1 MHLAPT
7 ERQQRLRAELRTYFR
22 SLMPDGPP
30 PADDPAR
37 QRAVLRRIGADG
49 LLGLGWPVAYGGQGR
64 GADEQFV
71 FFDEAYRAGAPVSM
85 VTLNTVGPTL
95 MKYGSEEQKDFFL
108 PRILSGDLVFAIGYS
123 EPSAGTDLAS
133 LRTRAVRAGARAGAR
148 TGAVQARALRE
159 GEGEGGGKGGGKGD
173 GERGGGGDADGD
185 GGDGCR
191 REGAGYYGGEGAGDG
206 DGDGG
211 GGYGREGAGYRGD
224 GGEGAGYGG
233 EGDWLIDGQKIFTS
247 NAQNADWIWLA
258 CRTDPDAPKHQGI
271 SILLVPTD
279 APGFSWTPIET
290 VGGQTTT
297 ATYYDGTRVPAGNLV
312 GEKNGGW
319 GLITNQLN
327 HERVALAAIGMQA
340 EDFYAAALEAARTPD
355 PVTGRRRIDEP
366 WVRFQLAEVHARLAA
381 SRLLNWRLVGDV
393 GAGRLAPG
401 DASGVKV
408 AGTESAVAVYRMCQH
423 IVGADA
429 LVRSGSPGVFGDGE
443 LERMNRAAQIN
454 TFGGGV
460 SEVQRE
466 IVATMR
472 LGMKRGRR

>member
-22 SLMPDGPP
+22 DLMPDGPP
-30 PADDPAR
+30 PADDPGR
-37 QRAVLRRIGADG
+37 QRALLRRIGADG
-49 LLGLGWPVAYGGQGR
+49 LLGIGWPVAYGGQGR

-95 MKYGSEEQKDFFL
+95 MKYGSESQKEYFL
-108 PRILSGDLVFAIGYS
+108 PRILRGDLVFAIGYS

-133 LRTRAVRAGARAGAR
+133 LRTRAVR
-148 TGAVQARALRE
+148 E
-159 GEGEGGGKGGGKGD
+159 GES
-173 GERGGGGDADGD
+173 
-185 GGDGCR
+185 
-191 REGAGYYGGEGAGDG
+191 
-206 DGDGG
+206 
-211 GGYGREGAGYRGD
+211 
-224 GGEGAGYGG
+224 
-233 EGDWLIDGQKIFTS
+233 WLIDGQKIFTS
-247 NAQNADWIWLA
+247 NAQQADWIWLA
-258 CRTDPDAPKHQGI
+258 CRTDPGASKHRGI
-271 SILLVPTD
+271 SIVLVPTD

-290 VGGQTTT
+290 VGGLTTT
-297 ATYYDGTRVPAGNLV
+297 ATYYDGIRVPSSNLV
-312 GEKNGGW
+312 GEENGGW
-319 GLITNQLN
+319 ELITNQLN

-340 EDFYAAALEAARTPD
+340 EDFYAVALQAASTPD
-355 PVTGRRRIDEP
+355 PVTGRRRVDEP
-366 WVRFQLAEVHARLAA
+366 WVRFRLAEVHARLAA

-408 AGTESAVAVYRMCQH
+408 AGTESAVASYRMCQEV
-423 IVGADA
+423 VGAQA
-429 LVRSGSPGVFGDGE
+429 LVRSESPGVFGDGE

-472 LGMKRGRR
+472 LGMTRGRR

>member
-1 MHLAPT
+1 VHLAPT

-22 SLMPDGPP
+22 DLMPEGPP
-30 PADDPAR
+30 TADDHGR
-37 QRAVLRRIGADG
+37 QRALLRRIGADG

-95 MKYGSEEQKDFFL
+95 MKYGSRQQKDLFL
-108 PRILSGDLVFAIGYS
+108 PRILSGELVFAIGYS

-133 LRTRAVRAGARAGAR
+133 LRTRAVR
-148 TGAVQARALRE
+148 
-159 GEGEGGGKGGGKGD
+159 
-173 GERGGGGDADGD
+173 DGD
-185 GGDGCR
+185 RGGDG
-191 REGAGYYGGEGAGDG
+191 
-206 DGDGG
+206 
-211 GGYGREGAGYRGD
+211 
-224 GGEGAGYGG
+224 
-233 EGDWLIDGQKIFTS
+233 DWLVDGQKIFTS

-290 VGGQTTT
+290 VGGLTTT
-297 ATYYDGTRVPAGNLV
+297 ATYYDGIRVPAANLV
-312 GEKNGGW
+312 GEENGGW

-340 EDFYAAALEAARTPD
+340 EDFYAAALDAARTPD
-355 PVTGRRRIDEP
+355 PATGRRRIDEP
-366 WVRFQLAEVHARLAA
+366 WVRFRLAEVHARLAA

-408 AGTESAVAVYRMCQH
+408 VGTESAVAVYQMCQE

>member
-7 ERQQRLRAELRTYFR
+7 ERQRRLRAELRTYFR
-22 SLMPDGPP
+22 DLMPDGPP
-30 PADDPAR
+30 PADSDADGGATNTTGAAGHSEDPGR
-37 QRAVLRRIGADG
+37 QRALLRRIGADG
-49 LLGLGWPVAYGGQGR
+49 WLGLGWPVAYGGQGR

-95 MKYGSEEQKDFFL
+95 MKYGTEEQKDYFL
-108 PRILSGDLVFAIGYS
+108 PRILRGELVFAIGYS

-133 LRTRAVRAGARAGAR
+133 LRTRAVRVG
-148 TGAVQARALRE
+148 
-159 GEGEGGGKGGGKGD
+159 GD
-173 GERGGGGDADGD
+173 GGHEETAERGGGGPEGI
-185 GGDGCR
+185 GGP
-191 REGAGYYGGEGAGDG
+191 EGRAGSGGGE
-206 DGDGG
+206 
-211 GGYGREGAGYRGD
+211 
-224 GGEGAGYGG
+224 
-233 EGDWLIDGQKIFTS
+233 WLVDGQKVFTS

-258 CRTDPDAPKHQGI
+258 CRTDPDAPKHKGI

-279 APGFSWTPIET
+279 APGFSWTPIST
-290 VGGQTTT
+290 VGGLTTT
-297 ATYYDGTRVPAGNLV
+297 ATYYDGIRVPSASLV
-312 GEKNGGW
+312 GEENGGW

-340 EDFYAAALEAARTPD
+340 EDFYAAALAAARTPD
-355 PVTGRRRIDEP
+355 AVTGRRRIDEP
-366 WVRFQLAEVHARLAA
+366 WVRSRLAEVHARLAA
-381 SRLLNWRLVGDV
+381 TRLLNWRLVGDV

-408 AGTESAVAVYRMCQH
+408 VGTESAVEVYRMCQE
-423 IVGADA
+423 IVGSDA
-429 LVRSGSPGVFGDGE
+429 LVRSGSPGAFGDGE

-472 LGMKRGRR
+472 LGMTRGRR

>member
-1 MHLAPT
+1 VHLAPT

-22 SLMPDGPP
+22 DLMPDGPP
-30 PADDPAR
+30 PADDPGR
-37 QRAVLRRIGADG
+37 QRALLRRIGADG
-49 LLGLGWPVAYGGQGR
+49 LLGIGWPVAYGGQGR

-95 MKYGSEEQKDFFL
+95 MKYGSEAQKEYFL
-108 PRILSGDLVFAIGYS
+108 PRVLSGDLVFAIGYS

-133 LRTRAVRAGARAGAR
+133 LRTRAVR
-148 TGAVQARALRE
+148 E
-159 GEGEGGGKGGGKGD
+159 GES
-173 GERGGGGDADGD
+173 
-185 GGDGCR
+185 
-191 REGAGYYGGEGAGDG
+191 
-206 DGDGG
+206 
-211 GGYGREGAGYRGD
+211 
-224 GGEGAGYGG
+224 
-233 EGDWLIDGQKIFTS
+233 WLIDGQKIFTS
-247 NAQNADWIWLA
+247 NAQHADWIWLA
-258 CRTDPDAPKHQGI
+258 CRTDPDAPKHRGI
-271 SILLVPTD
+271 SIVLVPTD

-290 VGGQTTT
+290 VGGLTTT
-297 ATYYDGTRVPAGNLV
+297 ATYYDGIRVPSSNLV
-312 GEKNGGW
+312 GEENGGW
-319 GLITNQLN
+319 ELITNQLN

-340 EDFYAAALEAARTPD
+340 EDFYAAALRAVRTPD
-355 PVTGRRRIDEP
+355 PVTGRRRVDEP
-366 WVRFQLAEVHARLAA
+366 WVRFRLAEVHARLAA

-408 AGTESAVAVYRMCQH
+408 AGTESAVASYRMCQEV
-423 IVGADA
+423 VGAQA

-472 LGMKRGRR
+472 LGMTRGRR

>member
-7 ERQQRLRAELRTYFR
+7 ERQRRLRAELRAYFR
-22 SLMPDGPP
+22 ELMPDGPP
-30 PADDPAR
+30 AAGSGEH
-37 QRAVLRRIGADG
+37 RALLRRIGADG
-49 LLGLGWPVAYGGQGR
+49 WLGLGWPEVYGGQGR

-95 MKYGSEEQKDFFL
+95 MKYGTEEQKDFFL
-108 PRILSGDLVFAIGYS
+108 PRILRGELVFAIGYS

-133 LRTRAVRAGARAGAR
+133 LRTRAVRVGAGAGA
-148 TGAVQARALRE
+148 
-159 GEGEGGGKGGGKGD
+159 GEGHGD
-173 GERGGGGDADGD
+173 AWRGG
-185 GGDGCR
+185 
-191 REGAGYYGGEGAGDG
+191 E
-206 DGDGG
+206 
-211 GGYGREGAGYRGD
+211 
-224 GGEGAGYGG
+224 
-233 EGDWLIDGQKIFTS
+233 WLVDGQKVFTS
-247 NAQNADWIWLA
+247 NAQHADWIWLA
-258 CRTDPDAPKHQGI
+258 CRTDPDAPKHRGI
-271 SILLVPTD
+271 SILLIPTD

-290 VGGQTTT
+290 VGGLTTT
-297 ATYYDGTRVPAGNLV
+297 ATYYGGIRVPASRLV
-312 GEKNGGW
+312 GEENGGW

-340 EDFYAAALEAARTPD
+340 EDFYAAVLAAAGTPD
-355 PVTGRRRIDEP
+355 PVTGRRRVDEP
-366 WVRFQLAEVHARLAA
+366 WVRSKLAEVHARLAA
-381 SRLLNWRLVGDV
+381 TRLLNWRLVGDV

-408 AGTESAVAVYRMCQH
+408 VGTESAVEAYRMCQEV
-423 IVGADA
+423 IGSDA
-429 LVRSGSPGVFGDGE
+429 LVRFGSPGVFEDGE

-472 LGMKRGRR
+472 LGMTRGRR

>member
-1 MHLAPT
+1 MHLATT
-7 ERQQRLRAELRTYFR
+7 ERQRRLRAELRTYFR
-22 SLMPDGPP
+22 DLMPDGPP
-30 PADDPAR
+30 PPGDLVAPGVPEQ
-37 QRAVLRRIGADG
+37 QRALLRRIGADG
-49 LLGLGWPVAYGGQGR
+49 WLGLGWPVAYGGQGR

-95 MKYGSEEQKDFFL
+95 MKYGTEEQKGYFL
-108 PRILSGDLVFAIGYS
+108 PRILRGELVFAIGYS

-133 LRTRAVRAGARAGAR
+133 LRTRAVR
-148 TGAVQARALRE
+148 V
-159 GEGEGGGKGGGKGD
+159 
-173 GERGGGGDADGD
+173 
-185 GGDGCR
+185 GGDGH
-191 REGAGYYGGEGAGDG
+191 EDSEKGPGSAGSGGE
-206 DGDGG
+206 
-211 GGYGREGAGYRGD
+211 
-224 GGEGAGYGG
+224 
-233 EGDWLIDGQKIFTS
+233 WLVDGQKVFTS
-247 NAQNADWIWLA
+247 NAQQADWIWLA
-258 CRTDPDAPKHQGI
+258 CRTDPDAPKHKGI

-279 APGFSWTPIET
+279 APGFSWTPIAT
-290 VGGQTTT
+290 VGGLTTT
-297 ATYYDGTRVPAGNLV
+297 ATYYDGIRVPAANLV
-312 GEKNGGW
+312 GEENGGW

-340 EDFYAAALEAARTPD
+340 EDFYAAALAAARTPD
-355 PVTGRRRIDEP
+355 PVTGRRRVDEP
-366 WVRFQLAEVHARLAA
+366 WVRSRLAEVHARLAA
-381 SRLLNWRLVGDV
+381 TRLLNWRLVGDV

-408 AGTESAVAVYRMCQH
+408 VGTESAVAVYRMCQE
-423 IVGADA
+423 IVGSDA

-472 LGMKRGRR
+472 LGMTRGRR

>member
-22 SLMPDGPP
+22 DLMPDGPP
-30 PADDPAR
+30 PADDPGR
-37 QRAVLRRIGADG
+37 QRALLRRIGADG
-49 LLGLGWPVAYGGQGR
+49 LLGIGWPVAYGGQGR

-95 MKYGSEEQKDFFL
+95 MKYGSEAQKEYFL
-108 PRILSGDLVFAIGYS
+108 PRVLSGDLVFAIGYS

-133 LRTRAVRAGARAGAR
+133 LRTRAVR
-148 TGAVQARALRE
+148 E
-159 GEGEGGGKGGGKGD
+159 GES
-173 GERGGGGDADGD
+173 
-185 GGDGCR
+185 
-191 REGAGYYGGEGAGDG
+191 
-206 DGDGG
+206 
-211 GGYGREGAGYRGD
+211 
-224 GGEGAGYGG
+224 
-233 EGDWLIDGQKIFTS
+233 WLIDGQKIFTS
-247 NAQNADWIWLA
+247 NAQHADWIWLA
-258 CRTDPDAPKHQGI
+258 CRTDPDAPKHRGI
-271 SILLVPTD
+271 SIVLVPTD

-290 VGGQTTT
+290 VGGLTTT
-297 ATYYDGTRVPAGNLV
+297 ATYYDGIRVPSSNLV
-312 GEKNGGW
+312 GEENGGW
-319 GLITNQLN
+319 ELITNQLN

-340 EDFYAAALEAARTPD
+340 EDFYAAALRAARTPD
-355 PVTGRRRIDEP
+355 PVTGRRRVDEP
-366 WVRFQLAEVHARLAA
+366 WVRFRLAEVHARLAA

-393 GAGRLAPG
+393 GVGRLAPG

-408 AGTESAVAVYRMCQH
+408 AGTESAVASYRMCQEV
-423 IVGADA
+423 VGAQA

-472 LGMKRGRR
+472 LGMTRGRR